1 MSHVVAKDFKSIN
14 RVFKAG
20 DPIAPDDIDP
30 ETALSFEQWKAGG
43 FIVEASASAPI
54 AASAPPDHPVDESR
68 DH

>member
-30 ETALSFEQWKAGG
+30 ETVLSFEQWVAGG
-43 FIVEASASAPI
+43 FIVEARDST
-54 AASAPPDHPVDESR
+54 AASAPLDHSASEPGG
-68 DH
+68 H